1 MRVRNDRRFRR
12 PAALLLCLIVISCL
26 KESFCFTSTANGI
39 YQNTGSKH
47 PRSPTGLFMSD
58 PHPPDGGLLRRFT
71 DPVIDDPGLPL
82 ADTLVA
88 QIVAPSLQV
97 FWLSLVH
104 APLPTWL
111 RPIFDSALWQTRGS
125 LVAPTLIHGA
135 GLACCWVAGSLAAQA
150 YRKEAIDPT
159 VDGYGTVILR
169 IAQAGC
175 FAVAL
180 LIVSTQIDLFLEF
193 GRYVQPG
200 ESQETDLRLL
210 SAFVEVLNDIIF
222 EASVITSLRLSLAFT
237 TASRSKP

>member
-1 MRVRNDRRFRR
+1 
-12 PAALLLCLIVISCL
+12 
-26 KESFCFTSTANGI
+26 
-39 YQNTGSKH
+39 
-47 PRSPTGLFMSD
+47 MSD
-58 PHPPDGGLLRRFT
+58 PHPPDGRLLRRFT
-71 DPVIDDPGLPL
+71 DPIIDDPGLPL

-104 APLPTWL
+104 APSPTWL

-150 YRKEAIDPT
+150 YREEAIDPT

-193 GRYVQPG
+193 GSYVQPG
-200 ESQETDLRLL
+200 ESEETDLRLL

-222 EASVITSLRLSLAFT
+222 EASVITSLRLSLAFA